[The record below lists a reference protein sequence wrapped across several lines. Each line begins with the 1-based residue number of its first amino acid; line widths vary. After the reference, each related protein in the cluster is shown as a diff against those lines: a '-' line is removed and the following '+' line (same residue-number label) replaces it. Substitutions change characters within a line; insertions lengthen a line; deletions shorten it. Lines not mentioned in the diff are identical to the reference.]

1 MNEFVE
7 YIVKNLVDQP
17 EEVKVNCLENNG
29 TLVMEISVAKE
40 DVGKLVGRE
49 GRTIKALRLVTSLV
63 GIKVGRRVNLVVL
76 D

>member
-1 MNEFVE
+1 MKEFVE

-17 EEVKVNCLENNG
+17 DQVKVECLDNNG
-29 TLVMEISVAKE
+29 TLVMEIAVAKE

-49 GRTIKALRLVTSLV
+49 GKTIKALRLVTSLV
-63 GIKVGRRVNLVVL
+63 GIKVDRRVNLVVL